1 MNLCT
6 IVATP
11 AIERSAVSQRRYEG
25 RVAVVTGAASGI
37 GAATATRLAVE
48 GAAVVLADVDE
59 RRGRE
64 VVDRIETDAPGA
76 DVRFTRCDVSD
87 ESDWAE
93 LATAVRRDHGRVDL
107 LHSNAYLNRV
117 RPLHELARSEWDQI
131 LGVSLSGSYLG
142 VRTLLPLLRE
152 TRGAVVL
159 TSSVHALVGLPGH
172 PAYAAAKGGLT
183 ALGRQLAVEY
193 APDVRVNVVVP
204 GPIMSPAWDGVD
216 AEGRARSVAATPMAR
231 FGEPGEVA
239 AAVAFLGSADA
250 SFITGAQLVVDGGWS
265 ATKDSS

>member
-1 MNLCT
+1 
-6 IVATP
+6 
-11 AIERSAVSQRRYEG
+11 VSQRRYEG

-37 GAATATRLAVE
+37 GAATATRLATE
-48 GAAVVLADVDE
+48 GAAVVVADVDE
-59 RRGRE
+59 HRGPEIVDGIRTE
-64 VVDRIETDAPGA
+64 VPDAE
-76 DVRFTRCDVSD
+76 VRFARCDVSD
-87 ESDWAE
+87 EVDWAE
-93 LATAVRRDHGRVDL
+93 LATAVQRDHGRVDL
-107 LHSNAYLNRV
+107 LHSNAYVNRV
-117 RPLHELARSEWDQI
+117 RPAHELAPDEWDRI

-142 VRTLLPLLRE
+142 VRALLPLLRQA
-152 TRGAVVL
+152 RGAVVL
-159 TSSVHALVGLPGH
+159 TSSVHALIGLPGH

-216 AEGRARSVAATPMAR
+216 AEGRARSVAATPMGR
-231 FGEPGEVA
+231 FGEPAEVA
-239 AAVAFLGSADA
+239 AAVAFLGSPDA